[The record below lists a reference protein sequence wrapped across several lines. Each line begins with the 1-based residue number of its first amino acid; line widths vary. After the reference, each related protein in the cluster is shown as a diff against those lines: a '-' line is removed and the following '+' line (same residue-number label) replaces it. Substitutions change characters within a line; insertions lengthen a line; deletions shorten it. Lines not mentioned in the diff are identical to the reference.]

1 MWKWKRIG
9 KFGRRQIGIWLTA
22 PSIAAVVIGLRIGG
36 LLQSWEWAAYD
47 RYMYWQPIETNVREE
62 LPNEHRSR
70 VAIVGIGE
78 RDIQRLGQPIL
89 SDRTYAKVLR
99 RLKAQNPR
107 AIGLDI
113 YRDVRVPPGRQELTQ
128 VFQNTDNLIG
138 IQKVIGDSQ
147 TEAVAPPP
155 ILKEKGQVGAN
166 DLIVDA
172 DDRVR
177 RGLLYLRD
185 DEGNRKLSL
194 ALHLAFLYLQEENIQ
209 PETIPGT
216 NKWKLGKQVFHP
228 LQPNDGGYVRAD
240 TGGYQVLIKYR
251 GSTEFFDT
259 VSLTD
264 VLEGRIPSDWA
275 TDRIVLIGRVG
286 ESFQDAFF
294 TPISSGFLTLSKRMS
309 GVEIHANMTSQIVSA
324 ALDDRRLIETWSEPV
339 EWLWILLW
347 SGLGATLAWTGR
359 WSYQR
364 SWTPWVR
371 VAGSL
376 LAVSLLLGVTYGAF
390 VAGWWIPVVPPLLAF
405 VGSGVAITVYMAHWA
420 KEIRKTFGRY
430 LSDEVVATLLENP
443 EKRKLGGE
451 RRRVTILTSDLRGFT
466 LLSERLSPE
475 QVIQVLNFYL
485 SYMADVIYQYQGTI
499 DEFIGD
505 GILVVFGTPTPHND
519 DAERAIACAIHMQ
532 LAMEQVNKQMQA
544 WGLPNL
550 EMGIGVNT
558 GEVVV
563 GNIGSEKRTKYGI
576 VGSQVNVAFR
586 IESYT
591 VGGQIL
597 ISEATWQEVADTV
610 KVRRM
615 EEVHLKGV
623 QTPVMVYEV
632 SSIQGKYNLS
642 LTTTYEKL
650 YWIREAIPLQYFIL
664 DGKHVSDSCY
674 WGNLIK
680 LSAKEAE
687 IAVDSNFQAC
697 IPPPLENIKI
707 NFFFANDGE
716 TPRYDVYAKV
726 LACNTHFVG
735 EAKKTPR
742 FHIRFTA
749 QPQEIHTKL
758 MALYQSVRED

>member
-1 MWKWKRIG
+1 MWKWKQIG

-22 PSIAAVVIGLRIGG
+22 PSIAAVVIGARVLG

-47 RYMYWQPIETNVREE
+47 RYMHWQPIATNLREE
-62 LPNEHRSR
+62 LPTEHRSR

-78 RDIQRLGQPIL
+78 RDVQRLGQSIL

-113 YRDVRVPPGRQELTQ
+113 YRDVRVSPGQQELTKI
-128 VFQNTDNLIG
+128 FQNTDNLIG
-138 IQKVIGDSQ
+138 IQKVVGDRQ

-155 ILKEKGQVGAN
+155 ILKEKGKVGAN

-185 DEGNRKLSL
+185 DEGNRTLSL
-194 ALHLAFLYLQEENIQ
+194 ALHLALLYLQQENIQ

-216 NKWKLGKQVFHP
+216 NKWKLGKQVFQP

-240 TGGYQVLIKYR
+240 TGGYQIFIKYR

-294 TPISSGFLTLSKRMS
+294 TPLSSGLLTLSERMS
-309 GVEIHANMTSQIVSA
+309 GVEIHANITSQIVSA

-339 EWLWILLW
+339 EWLWIFLW

-359 WSYQR
+359 LSSQR
-364 SWTPWVR
+364 SWMPWAR
-371 VAGSL
+371 IGGSL
-376 LAVSLLLGVTYGAF
+376 LAVSLLLGMTYGAF
-390 VAGWWIPVVPPLLAF
+390 VAGWWIPVVPPLLGF
-405 VGSGVAITVYMAHWA
+405 LGSGVTITVYIAHSA
-420 KEIRKTFGRY
+420 KIIRKTFGRY
-430 LSDEVVATLLENP
+430 ISDDVVATLLDDP
-443 EKRKLGGE
+443 EQRKLGGE
-451 RRRVTILTSDLRGFT
+451 RRQVTILTSDLRGFT
-466 LLSERLSPE
+466 LLSEQLPPE
-475 QVIQVLNFYL
+475 EVIQILNIYL
-485 SYMADVIYQYQGTI
+485 SCMADVIYQYQGTI
-499 DEFIGD
+499 DEFMGD
-505 GILVVFGTPTPHND
+505 GILVIFGAPTLRHD
-519 DAERAIACAIHMQ
+519 DSERAIACAVHMQ
-532 LAMEQVNKQMQA
+532 LAMEKVNKQMQA

-550 EMGIGVNT
+550 EMGIGINT
-558 GEVVV
+558 GDVVV
-563 GNIGSEKRTKYGI
+563 GNIGSEKRAKYGV
-576 VGSQVNVAFR
+576 VGSQVNLAFR

-597 ISEATWQEVADTV
+597 ISEATWQEVADIA
-610 KVRRM
+610 KVRHM
-615 EEVHLKGV
+615 EKVHLKGV
-623 QTPVMVYEV
+623 QTPIPVYEV
-632 SSIQGKYNLS
+632 IGVQGKYNLS
-642 LTTTYEKL
+642 LTPSQEKL
-650 YWIREAIPLQYFIL
+650 YCIREAIPLQYSIL
-664 DGKHVSDSCY
+664 DGKHVSSTCY
-674 WGNLIK
+674 WGSLIK

-687 IAVDSNFQAC
+687 IAVDSGFQAC
-697 IPPPLENIKI
+697 IPPPLKNIKI
-707 NFFFANDGE
+707 NFFFTNDGE
-716 TPRYDVYAKV
+716 TPQYDVYAKV
-726 LACNTHFVG
+726 LAGNTQLSS
-735 EAKKTPR
+735 EAQKTPR

-749 QPQEIHTKL
+749 KPQEIDTKL
-758 MALYQSVRED
+758 MALYQSVRDD